1 MRMTVADIM
10 SQCFVKISPECSADE
25 ALGLLHRYEETELYV
40 TDKQG
45 RLLGILP
52 YYEIIKTQLSGESR
66 DATVGQLMSRGVPV
80 FQPDSDASEVA
91 RQLRDARHSRF
102 PVVNSGRLVG
112 VIARGDIIRLMAIL
126 RGIDGPAV
134 PKIKAPKSALPRMQI
149 RRSVPV
155 VRSRPRRS
163 TPKLATT
170 SATARRSR
178 MS

>member
-52 YYEIIKTQLSGESR
+52 DYEIIKTQLSGESR

-91 RQLRDARHSRF
+91 RQLRDARHATGRLQKRF
-102 PVVNSGRLVG
+102 PANRVFAGKCPPSLQR
-112 VIARGDIIRLMAIL
+112 AL
-126 RGIDGPAV
+126 RRKERCRSDRPA
-134 PKIKAPKSALPRMQI
+134 PLP
-149 RRSVPV
+149 VA
-155 VRSRPRRS
+155 
-163 TPKLATT
+163 AT
-170 SATARRSR
+170 
-178 MS
+178 